1 MKNLFKLA
9 LLLLFIPFAR
19 AEFSEGV
26 EYKLLAS
33 PQATSTVDKIEVR
46 ELFWYGCPHC
56 FHLEP
61 ELEKW
66 LETRPDDVE
75 FVRMPAILGP
85 NWELLGRAYY
95 TAELLE
101 VEDRI
106 HKPLFSYLHTDRKR
120 IRDVEE
126 LQDFFVAQGVSE
138 EDFQK
143 TYNSFAV
150 ITKTRRSDQAAQLY
164 GLTGVPAMV
173 VNGKYMVNA
182 SLAGGSNEKMLEVV
196 NFLIEKERAE
206 TSDEEQA
213 VTN

>member
-33 PQATSTVDKIEVR
+33 PQATSTGDKIEVR

>member
-33 PQATSTVDKIEVR
+33 PQATSTGDKIEVR

-61 ELEKW
+61 ELGKW
-66 LETRPDDVE
+66 LKTRPDDVE

>member
-33 PQATSTVDKIEVR
+33 PQATSTGDKIEVR

-66 LETRPDDVE
+66 LKTRPDDVE

>member
-26 EYKLLAS
+26 EYKVLAS
-33 PQATSTVDKIEVR
+33 PQATSTGDKIEVR

-66 LETRPDDVE
+66 LKTRPDDVE

>member
-1 MKNLFKLA
+1 MKNLLKLA

-33 PQATSTVDKIEVR
+33 PQATSTGDKIEVR

-66 LETRPDDVE
+66 LETKPDDVE

-101 VEDRI
+101 VEDKI
-106 HKPLFSYLHTDRKR
+106 HKPLFIYLHTDRKR

-126 LQDFFVAQGVSE
+126 LQDFFVAQGVSKD
-138 EDFQK
+138 DFQK

-164 GLTGVPAMV
+164 GLTGVPALV

-182 SLAGGSNEKMLEVV
+182 SLAGGSNEKMLDVV

-206 TSDEEQA
+206 ISQQEQA
-213 VTN
+213 VAN